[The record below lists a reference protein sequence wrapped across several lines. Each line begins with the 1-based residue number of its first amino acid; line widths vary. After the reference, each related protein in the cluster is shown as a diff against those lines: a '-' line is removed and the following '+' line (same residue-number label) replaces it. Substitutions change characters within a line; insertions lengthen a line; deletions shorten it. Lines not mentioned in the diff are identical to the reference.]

1 MITRSNFPEL
11 LSSLDFSQTNK
22 IYYKTIN
29 SYELK
34 VDFAN
39 EKLIYP
45 EGLKAQRDTTKNFS
59 APENF
64 VVFECVHNLLQ
75 SGYKPEH
82 IILEQGM
89 PGGHGD
95 TGGFCDIIVQDNDGV
110 EYLLIECKTADD
122 GKSREF
128 SKAWAKML
136 KNGGQL
142 FNYFNTYR
150 RAKWLCLYCSDFR
163 NDKVES
169 IYHLISMTDN
179 NDFLKNNDKLQS
191 FAQIQAENGAKVD
204 YFNVWT
210 DTYQQ
215 DFITHNLFESEIF
228 KVGNRP
234 YNVNDLKI
242 VDNDTIQK
250 KYHQFATIMRQH
262 NVSARENA
270 FDKLVNIFLCKV
282 VDEKANPENLK
293 VYWKGAA
300 SDNHYDLQDR
310 LQQLYK
316 IGMKDFLGEE
326 VTYISEEEIN
336 NAFHLFKNKKDET
349 KRTVLEYF
357 TQLKFYSNNPFA
369 FLDVHNEKLF
379 FQNAVILKEIVQ
391 MLQDIKLKSEEEQH
405 QFLGDLFE
413 GFLDQG
419 VKQSEG
425 QFFTPMPIVK
435 FLISSLPLEQVLQ
448 NKNAPKVIDYAC
460 GAGHFLTEYASQ
472 IKSLLKDSGRNL
484 SEFYQKIYGIEKEY
498 RLSKVAKVSAFM
510 YGQDEMNIIYADAL
524 AQNQE
529 QGKALQDGSF
539 SLLVANPPYS
549 VKGFLSTISDEDKAK
564 FTLYENIDN
573 EETFNSIET
582 FFIEKA
588 KQLLH
593 AEGIAVIVLPS
604 SILTNGNIYIKCRE
618 ILLQH
623 FDLVAIAEFGSGT
636 FSKTGTNTATLFLRR
651 KQATPNLSEHY
662 KNRIEQWQSGNF
674 GFDGL
679 FEDHHLLQS
688 YCNHCGFNLDDY
700 KAFLSAIE
708 EMPSAIA
715 ETELFQEYRKAF
727 EKRKFAK
734 SANLAKEWLN
744 FAKEIEADKMQF
756 FMLAQNN
763 PQDVL
768 VVKMPADNKE
778 KKAFLGYEWSSAKG
792 SEGIKYLNQTSGD
805 EDDSLA
811 KLKGINQIQT
821 PLFNPQN
828 LFDETKINCLI
839 RQNFNQQAV
848 EIPQTLAN
856 YVSLLPLTQMLDFS
870 RVDFDK
876 AIRTNVQKKI
886 KVLSKYPII
895 ALEEF
900 PAEIKKGKSITAKN
914 AIVGDYKVV
923 AGGKNFAYMHNE
935 FNRMENTITISASG
949 ANAGFVNFWT
959 EKIFA
964 SDCTTVRADNY
975 VGTKFIFTYLQSIQ
989 ENIFDLARGAAQP
1002 HVYPD
1007 DIKRLP
1013 IPKVPLDIQQ
1023 KIVEECQKI
1032 DDEFNRTRMQIEEYR
1047 AKIAKIFNEL
1057 EIVRG
1062 GVKRFKINDL
1072 CSFNPSKSELKTL
1085 SDDLMVSFVEMSSV
1099 SNFGFIENKI
1109 DKTLGSLRKGSYTYF
1124 RENDVIIA
1132 KITPCMENGKC
1143 ALAIGLSNG
1152 IGMGSSEFH
1161 VFRANENKVLP
1172 FFLFYSL
1179 NRESIR
1185 KEAERNMTGSSGHRR
1200 VPISFY
1206 EDLEISLPDLNEQ
1219 QSIVNQINEIET
1231 QISELEKVLEN
1242 SRQEKKA
1249 VLDKWL

>member
-11 LSSLDFSQTNK
+11 LISLGFTPTNK

-29 SYELK
+29 GYELK

-45 EGLKAQRDTTKNFS
+45 EGIRYGRETTVNFS
-59 APENF
+59 QAENF

-150 RAKWLCLYCSDFR
+150 RAKWLCLYCADFR
-163 NDKVES
+163 NDKLES

-179 NDFLKNNDKLQS
+179 NDFLKNNNKLQS
-191 FAQIQAENGAKVD
+191 FAQIQVENGAKAD

-242 VDNDTIQK
+242 VDEDTIQK

-270 FDKLVNIFLCKV
+270 FDKLVNLFLCKV
-282 VDEKANPENLK
+282 VDEKDNPENLK

-316 IGMKDFLGEE
+316 VGMKDFLGED

-336 NAFHLFKNKKDET
+336 NAFHLYKKDET
-349 KRTVLEYF
+349 KRTILKYF
-357 TQLKFYSNNPFA
+357 TKLKFYSNNPFA
-369 FLDVHNEKLF
+369 FLDVHNKKLF

-391 MLQDIKLKSEEEQH
+391 MLQDIKLKNEEEQH

-435 FLISSLPLEQVLQ
+435 FLISSLPLEKILQ
-448 NKNAPKVIDYAC
+448 SENAPKVIDYAC

-472 IKSLLKDSGRNL
+472 IKPILTASSRNP
-484 SEFYQKIYGIEKEY
+484 SEFYKKIYGIEKEY

-524 AQNQE
+524 AQNKE
-529 QGKALQDGSF
+529 QGKELQDGSF

-549 VKGFLSTISDEDKAK
+549 VKGFLKTLSDEDKAQ
-564 FTLYENIDN
+564 FSLYENIGD

-593 AEGIAVIVLPS
+593 ANGIAVIILPS
-604 SILTNGNIYIKCRE
+604 SILDNGSIYIKCRE
-618 ILLQH
+618 ILLQN
-623 FDLVAIAEFGSGT
+623 FDLLAVAEFGSGT
-636 FSKTGTNTATLFLRR
+636 FSKTGTNTVTLFLRR
-651 KQATPNLSEHY
+651 KQTAPNLAEHY
-662 KNRIEQWQSGNF
+662 KNRVKQWQSGD
-674 GFDGL
+674 FDLDEL

-688 YCNHCGFNLDDY
+688 YCNHCGFNLEDY
-700 KAFLSAIE
+700 KAFLSETE
-708 EMPSAIA
+708 EMPLAISA
-715 ETELFQEYRKAF
+715 TELFQEYRKVF
-727 EKRKFAK
+727 EKKKFPK

-744 FAKEIEADKMQF
+744 FAKEIEADKLRF
-756 FMLAQNN
+756 FMLAQHN
-763 PQDVL
+763 QQEVL
-768 VVKMPADNKE
+768 VVRMPEDKDE
-778 KKAFLGYEWSSAKG
+778 KKAFLGYEWSSTKG
-792 SEGIKYLNQTSGD
+792 NEGIKYLNQSNSD

-811 KLKGINQIQT
+811 KRKGIERIQT

-828 LFDETKINCLI
+828 LFDDTKINSLI
-839 RQNFNQQAV
+839 RQNFNQQAIN
-848 EIPQTLAN
+848 IPESLSN
-856 YVSLLPLTQMLDFS
+856 YVSLLPLSKMLDFS
-870 RVDFDK
+870 RAAFDK
-876 AIRTNVQKKI
+876 VIHTKLQKKLI
-886 KVLSKYPII
+886 ITSKYPVIT
-895 ALEEF
+895 LETF
-900 PAEIKKGKSITAKN
+900 PAEIRKGKSITKKN
-914 AIVGDYKVV
+914 SVAGNYKVI
-923 AGGKNFAYMHNE
+923 AGGKEFAYTHNE
-935 FNRMENTITISASG
+935 FNRDENTITISASG
-949 ANAGFVNFWT
+949 ANAGFVNFWA

-964 SDCTTVRADNY
+964 SDCTAVRANND
-975 VGTKFIFTYLQSIQ
+975 VSTKYIFAYLQNIQ
-989 ENIFDLARGAAQP
+989 ESIFDLARGAAQP

-1013 IPKVPLDIQQ
+1013 IPQPPLDIQQ
-1023 KIVEECQKI
+1023 KIVEEHKKI
-1032 DDEFNRTRMQIEEYR
+1032 NDEFNQTRMQIEEYR
-1047 AKIAKIFNEL
+1047 AKIAKLFNEL
-1057 EIVRG
+1057 EIVLEE
-1062 GVKRFKINDL
+1062 KI
-1072 CSFNPSKSELKTL
+1072 E
-1085 SDDLMVSFVEMSSV
+1085 
-1099 SNFGFIENKI
+1099 G
-1109 DKTLGSLRKGSYTYF
+1109 
-1124 RENDVIIA
+1124 
-1132 KITPCMENGKC
+1132 
-1143 ALAIGLSNG
+1143 
-1152 IGMGSSEFH
+1152 
-1161 VFRANENKVLP
+1161 
-1172 FFLFYSL
+1172 
-1179 NRESIR
+1179 
-1185 KEAERNMTGSSGHRR
+1185 
-1200 VPISFY
+1200 
-1206 EDLEISLPDLNEQ
+1206 
-1219 QSIVNQINEIET
+1219 
-1231 QISELEKVLEN
+1231 
-1242 SRQEKKA
+1242 
-1249 VLDKWL
+1249 